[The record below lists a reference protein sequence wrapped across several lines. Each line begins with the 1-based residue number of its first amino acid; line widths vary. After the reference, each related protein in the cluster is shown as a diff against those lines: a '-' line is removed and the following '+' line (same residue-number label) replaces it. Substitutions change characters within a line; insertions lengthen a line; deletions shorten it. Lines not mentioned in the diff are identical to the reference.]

1 MAQHR
6 GLLGDIEN
14 DLLSDRPLADVL
26 RKVVILGGRAG
37 SPELREWAS
46 QELKGFSGVEAE
58 DLPPY
63 RRIMAPLL
71 MDAVTGS
78 SYVERQSL
86 PYSSLPDF
94 VREQMPEELP
104 IRVGVG
110 ELEAWV
116 QNDKPISIGMPGA
129 DVVGHYFDEN
139 SGNPFQKIHRIY
151 WSIAPMVIVGILDQ
165 VKTALAELIG
175 ELIAATPN
183 SQETPTP
190 EQAAQAVS
198 VAISGSKGARVTV
211 TTQQSGGS
219 STVSAPPEDDEPTWW
234 TKGRKIGAVI
244 VGVFTIIGAIA
255 AVLVLF

>member
-14 DLLSDRPLADVL
+14 DLLSDRPIADVL

-37 SPELREWAS
+37 SAELRDWAS

-58 DLPPY
+58 
-63 RRIMAPLL
+63 
-71 MDAVTGS
+71 V
-78 SYVERQSL
+78 
-86 PYSSLPDF
+86 
-94 VREQMPEELP
+94 PEALP

-116 QNDKPISIGMPGA
+116 QNGKPILIALPGA
-129 DVVGHYFDEN
+129 DVIGDYFDR
-139 SGNPFQKIHRIY
+139 SSDNPFQKIHRIY
-151 WSIAPMVIVGILDQ
+151 WSVSPAVIIGILDQ

-175 ELIAATPN
+175 ELIAGTPG
-183 SQETPTP
+183 SRDVPTP

-211 TTQQSGGS
+211 TSQQSGGS
-219 STVSAPPEDDEPTWW
+219 SSFAVPPQDTEPTWW
-234 TKGRKIGAVI
+234 TRGRKVGAVV
-244 VGVFTIIGAIA
+244 VGLFTIIGSIA

>member
-14 DLLSDRPLADVL
+14 DLLSDRPIADVL

-37 SPELREWAS
+37 SAELRDWAS

-63 RRIMAPLL
+63 RRILAPIL

-78 SYVERQSL
+78 TLVERQSL

-94 VREQMPEELP
+94 VRELMPEALP

-116 QNDKPISIGMPGA
+116 QNGKPILISLPRADHIG
-129 DVVGHYFDEN
+129 DFFDRS

-151 WSIAPMVIVGILDQ
+151 WSVSPAVIIGILDQ

-175 ELIAATPN
+175 ELIAGTSD
-183 SQETPTP
+183 SQDVPTP

-219 STVSAPPEDDEPTWW
+219 SSVAASPQDSEPTWW
-234 TKGRKIGAVI
+234 TRGRKIGAVV
-244 VGVFTIIGAIA
+244 VGFFTIIGAIA